1 MNLCEHACE
10 TWGLRGV
17 ANPNV
22 RFLTKAVIQAAD
34 ESTGTE
40 FSDSYKHSVYLTA
53 KRNKIF
59 KKNTI

>member
-22 RFLTKAVIQAAD
+22 RFLTKAVI
-34 ESTGTE
+34 
-40 FSDSYKHSVYLTA
+40 
-53 KRNKIF
+53 
-59 KKNTI
+59 